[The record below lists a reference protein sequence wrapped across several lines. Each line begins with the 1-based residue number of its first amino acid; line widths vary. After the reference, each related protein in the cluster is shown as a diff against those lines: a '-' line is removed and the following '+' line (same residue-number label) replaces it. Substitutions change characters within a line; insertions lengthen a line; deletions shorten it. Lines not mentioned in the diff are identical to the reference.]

1 MTCPGSDVLVA
12 LLDGALPPPALAAA
26 RAHVDGCAAC
36 RAALARLGAG
46 AAALRAGSPAPEP
59 SPFFAARLAAR
70 IAAEPPRPRG
80 LRRLLPARGWR
91 LALATAAVAVAVA
104 GGALVVQ
111 RGRSAEEVAVAERLD
126 LLLDYEVVA
135 SVGEVEDADDA
146 AVVAELDELTPREG
160 RP

>member
-1 MTCPGSDVLVA
+1 MTCPGSDVLVG

-36 RAALARLGAG
+36 RAALARLAAG
-46 AAALRAGSPAPEP
+46 ATALRAGSRAPEP

-70 IAAEPPRPRG
+70 IAALPPRRRG
-80 LRRLLPARGWR
+80 LRRLLPAHGLR
-91 LALATAAVAVAVA
+91 LALAAAAAVAIA
-104 GGALVVQ
+104 GGASFAVL
-111 RGRSAEEVAVAERLD
+111 RGRGAEEAAVAERLD

-135 SVGEVEDADDA
+135 SVGDVEGEDDA
-146 AVVAELDELTPREG
+146 AVVAALDELEPREG